1 MKTFNVIMLVVSIL
15 VGLFTA
21 FVVFDVS
28 TLYNIEQI
36 SSLGFVKIYA
46 TISLITLVLYKRDK
60 SVDEEKTTE
69 EKTIDTVKTLLEKI
83 VLNLFVW
90 GFMYLMHFILI

>member
-69 EKTIDTVKTLLEKI
+69 EKRFDTVKTLLENI

>member
-69 EKTIDTVKTLLEKI
+69 EKTIDTAKTLLEKI

>member
-1 MKTFNVIMLVVSIL
+1 
-15 VGLFTA
+15 
-21 FVVFDVS
+21 VVFDVS

>member
-1 MKTFNVIMLVVSIL
+1 
-15 VGLFTA
+15 
-21 FVVFDVS
+21 
-28 TLYNIEQI
+28 
-36 SSLGFVKIYA
+36 LGFVKIYA

>member
-1 MKTFNVIMLVVSIL
+1 MLVVSIL

-60 SVDEEKTTE
+60 SVVEEEKTTE
-69 EKTIDTVKTLLEKI
+69 EKTIDTAKTLLEKI

>member
-69 EKTIDTVKTLLEKI
+69 EKTIDTAKTLLEKI
-83 VLNLFVW
+83 ALNLFVW